1 MSLEVSRRTSRQPQ
15 PVAQSF
21 ASQKL
26 CGSSLYSPRETPDRQ
41 ESEMTGPSGPI
52 SLRRAGLTPVGFV
65 EAAEVDIVVEHA
77 QRNDGEGLRT
87 TAFPLSFTKRL
98 TLNLDSRIDKTD
110 PPKMSFRSV
119 SRRRGI
125 SLCLFSL
132 PVVRS
137 CRERVEQAQSGI
149 SRCARN
155 DSEWHKPV
163 FQGLRVFSPVA
174 PKCRRSRRPRPGGK
188 PRPYTGR

>member
-1 MSLEVSRRTSRQPQ
+1 MSRPLQ
-15 PVAQSF
+15 
-21 ASQKL
+21 ASIPL
-26 CGSSLYSPRETPDRQ
+26 CGT
-41 ESEMTGPSGPI
+41 
-52 SLRRAGLTPVGFV
+52 RAGLTPIGIV
-65 EAAEVDIVVEHA
+65 EAAEIDIVVEHA

-87 TAFPLSFTKRL
+87 TALPLSFTNRS
-98 TLNLDSRIDKTD
+98 TLNLDFRIDKTD

-137 CRERVEQAQSGI
+137 CRERADQARSEI
-149 SRCARN
+149 PRSARN

-163 FQGLRVFSPVA
+163 FQGLRAFSPTA
-174 PKCRRSRRPRPGGK
+174 PKRRRLRRPR